1 MPMLSGF
8 AKRLLERTVARRGYQ
23 LVPARQADPRKV
35 PADLGDDAKRLFEQ
49 VRDYT
54 MTTPERVAALQDAVR
69 YVVSAGVP
77 GAMVEC
83 GVWRGGSMMA
93 VAHTLRAMGTEDR
106 DLYLYDTFSGMPSP
120 EERDVDLLFGVSA
133 ADRNARHKDKL
144 ASESIPKTL
153 QLLPLE
159 DVRRLMLDTGYPAER
174 LHFVAGLVE
183 ETIPGEAPEAIAMLR
198 LDTDYYSS
206 TRHEFLHLYPRVS
219 DGGVVIIDDYG
230 RWKGSREATDEYI
243 AEHGIHV
250 LLHRIDAAS
259 RMIVVRRP
267 YTSRAF

>member
-35 PADLGDDAKRLFEQ
+35 PSDLGDDAKRLFEQ

-93 VAHTLRAMGTEDR
+93 VAHTLRAMGSEDR

-120 EERDVDLLFGVSA
+120 EERDVDLLSGVSA
-133 ADRNARHKDKL
+133 AERQARHKEQARDDVHPDDAPAL
-144 ASESIPKTL
+144 AARGRAPAHARHRDT
-153 QLLPLE
+153 
-159 DVRRLMLDTGYPAER
+159 RRNGSTSWP
-174 LHFVAGLVE
+174 V
-183 ETIPGEAPEAIAMLR
+183 
-198 LDTDYYSS
+198 SS
-206 TRHEFLHLYPRVS
+206 RRRSP
-219 DGGVVIIDDYG
+219 
-230 RWKGSREATDEYI
+230 
-243 AEHGIHV
+243 
-250 LLHRIDAAS
+250 
-259 RMIVVRRP
+259 VRRP
-267 YTSRAF
+267 KRSPCFASTRITTRRPATNSSTCTRASPTVASSSSTTTGDGRDLARRPTNTSPSTASTSCCTGSTPPAG

>member
-1 MPMLSGF
+1 
-8 AKRLLERTVARRGYQ
+8 
-23 LVPARQADPRKV
+23 
-35 PADLGDDAKRLFEQ
+35 
-49 VRDYT
+49 
-54 MTTPERVAALQDAVR
+54 MTTPERVAALQEAVR
-69 YVVSAGVP
+69 YVVTAGVP

-93 VAHTLRAMGTEDR
+93 VAHTLRAMGSEGR

-120 EERDVDLLFGVSA
+120 GERDVDLLSGVSA
-133 ADRNARHKDKL
+133 ADRRARHKDKL
-144 ASESIPKTL
+144 ANDASIPTTL

-159 DVRRLMLDTGYPAER
+159 EVRRLMLETGYPAER

-206 TRHEFLHLYPRVS
+206 TRHELQHLYPRVS

-230 RWKGSREATDEYI
+230 RWKGSREATDEYL
-243 AEHGIHV
+243 AEQGLHV
-250 LLHRIDAAS
+250 LLHRIDTAS
-259 RMIVVRRP
+259 PMVVVRRP
-267 YTSRAF
+267 DPPRAF

>member
-8 AKRLLERTVARRGYQ
+8 AKRLIERTVARRGYR
-23 LVPARQADPRKV
+23 LVPARRDADPRKV
-35 PADLGDDAKRLFEQ
+35 PADLGDDANRLFEQ

-54 MTTPERVAALQDAVR
+54 MTTPERVAALRDAVR
-69 YVVSAGVP
+69 YVVSAGIP

-93 VAHTLRAMGTEDR
+93 VAHTLRAMGIEDR
-106 DLYLYDTFSGMPSP
+106 DLYLYDTFAGMPSP
-120 EERDVDLLFGVSA
+120 EERDVDRYGVSA
-133 ADRNARHKDKL
+133 ADRQASYKDKL
-144 ASESIPKTL
+144 GTDSIPTVL

-174 LHFVAGLVE
+174 LHFVVGLVE
-183 ETIPGEAPEAIAMLR
+183 ETIPGEAPEAIAILR

-206 TRHEFLHLYPRVS
+206 TRHEFEHLYPRIS
-219 DGGVVIIDDYG
+219 DGGIVIIDDYG
-230 RWKGSREATDEYI
+230 RWKGSRDATDEYL
-243 AEHGIHV
+243 AEHGLHV

-267 YTSRAF
+267 YTPRAF